1 MHFLRITINSVLPKT
16 HETKC
21 IANKTKAAIIGI
33 RGPKINRN
41 VPDLE
46 VNLPG
51 YDILRYDRNR
61 NGDDVACYVRK
72 DLFSE
77 L

>member
-1 MHFLRITINSVLPKT
+1 MHFLGITINSVLPKT

-21 IANKTKAAIIGI
+21 IADKTKAAIIGI
-33 RGPKINRN
+33 REPKINHT

-51 YDILRYDRNR
+51 YDILRYDKNR
-61 NGDDVACYVRK
+61 NDDGVACYVRNG
-72 DLFSE
+72 LFSE